1 MITDN
6 EIQQLGWRPTGV
18 GYTLAGWK
26 LGQYQDGYF
35 YFINTEGTLMGKFNI
50 PNISRLTALMSVYDI
65 QKPLFTNPEDVM
77 Q

>member
-26 LGQYQDGYF
+26 LGQYPDNYY
-35 YFINTEGTLMGKFNI
+35 YFINLEGTLMGKYNI
-50 PNISRLTALMSVYDI
+50 TNSRRLKVLMEVFDI
-65 QKPLFTNPEDVM
+65 QKPLFTNPEEHLV
-77 Q
+77 